1 MKFIF
6 LMIIGMAVSTSVPAN
21 LSLKAVDTRPS
32 KTSTIIPSYTP
43 AAPTFYK
50 NEAVS
55 IMFN

>member
-1 MKFIF
+1 
-6 LMIIGMAVSTSVPAN
+6 MIIGMAVSTSVPAN